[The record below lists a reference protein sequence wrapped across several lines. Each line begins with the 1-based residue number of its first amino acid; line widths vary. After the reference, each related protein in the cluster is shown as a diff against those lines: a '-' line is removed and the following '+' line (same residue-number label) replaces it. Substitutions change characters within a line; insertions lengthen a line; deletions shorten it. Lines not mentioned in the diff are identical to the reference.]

1 MQLAILKCSQR
12 FKLGLPYSSIH
23 GVTEKQIQ
31 RVSRAGL
38 LSGPD
43 IRILGPAL
51 KPLGQATS
59 HHGAYVVVQFYPW
72 FKFRFRLFQTD
83 HHTLPYPKTKKN

>member
-43 IRILGPAL
+43 IRILRPAL
-51 KPLGQATS
+51 
-59 HHGAYVVVQFYPW
+59 
-72 FKFRFRLFQTD
+72 
-83 HHTLPYPKTKKN
+83 